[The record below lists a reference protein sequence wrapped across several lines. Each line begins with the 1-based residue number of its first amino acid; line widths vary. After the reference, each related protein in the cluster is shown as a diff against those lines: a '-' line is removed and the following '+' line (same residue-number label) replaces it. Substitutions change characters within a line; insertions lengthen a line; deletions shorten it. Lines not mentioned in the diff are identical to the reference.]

1 LGKLVRP
8 LSVGLFCIYAGLLG
22 CAKIPPG
29 SVSPVDIEETREDVK
44 ILEKDLVAARD
55 RAQKLSAELAARE
68 AEHKEKKDKPEE
80 MRKKLA
86 DLEKGSGRVET
97 NRRAKKK
104 DKDRDDDGDDDEKES
119 A

>member
-1 LGKLVRP
+1 MGKLIRP
-8 LSVGLFCIYAGLLG
+8 LIVGLFCVYTGLLG
-22 CAKIPPG
+22 CAEVPPG

-55 RAQKLSAELAARE
+55 RAQTLSAELAARQ
-68 AEHKEKKDKPEE
+68 AEHEDKKDKPDE
-80 MRKKLA
+80 MRKKLD
-86 DLEKGSGRVET
+86 DLKKGSGRVER

-104 DKDRDDDGDDDEKES
+104 DKDGDEEEKES